1 MPFMYPEE
9 LAKLRA
15 DHPGIQY
22 DGYGRAIGATPPDS
36 VQQAANAIYQL
47 PGMQPNAW
55 DFGPTRSDFQNSKDF
70 VGPMP
75 QQWWDPNGELAQQG
89 LGALVSGQDLPDVGF
104 YSQWNPDTN
113 SWVRHG
119 APSGAYRQPG
129 SGRAARPQ
137 NLYVQRQTSDFGN
150 QMVPPEVRGMRQRAL
165 HAGVDDL
172 IADAKGNN
180 WGVNPLYPYT
190 YAYKGYGAPYPYD
203 HDDGSGEFTPGV

>member
-1 MPFMYPEE
+1 MYPEE

-22 DGYGRAIGATPPDS
+22 DGHGRVIGATPFDS
-36 VQQAANAIYQL
+36 VQQAANAVYQL

-75 QQWWDPNGELAQQG
+75 QQWWDPSGDLMQLGQQGQQDWLGGFMQGRDLQPRRVSRPSNPYAGQPSQAQQASNFDG
-89 LGALVSGQDLPDVGF
+89 
-104 YSQWNPDTN
+104 
-113 SWVRHG
+113 
-119 APSGAYRQPG
+119 
-129 SGRAARPQ
+129 
-137 NLYVQRQTSDFGN
+137 

-190 YAYKGYGAPYPYD
+190 YAYRGYGASYPYD